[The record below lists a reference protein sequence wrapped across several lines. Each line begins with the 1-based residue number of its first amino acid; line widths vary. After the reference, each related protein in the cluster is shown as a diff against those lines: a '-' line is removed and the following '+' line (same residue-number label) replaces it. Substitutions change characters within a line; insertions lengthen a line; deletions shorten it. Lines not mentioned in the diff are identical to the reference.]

1 MLNGPNAFEL
11 EANLT
16 MYVVHVLALTCSVT
30 EVSLQPAALFSTK
43 IL

>member
-16 MYVVHVLALTCSVT
+16 MYVVHVLALCDCVT
-30 EVSLQPAALFSTK
+30 SVSLQPGALFTTN